1 MKSMQKLR
9 RWILAGKLKV
19 SNPEPVRFKI
29 GDVVRIRDGQP
40 NHHHRT
46 PWFVKG
52 KIARVVAICGTFH
65 NPETR
70 AYGDN
75 ESPMTPLYRVE
86 LSQGSVW
93 EEYRNQ
99 PSDKLLID
107 IYQNWLIPA

>member
-1 MKSMQKLR
+1 MP
-9 RWILAGKLKV
+9 
-19 SNPEPVRFKI
+19 NEEPIRFKV
-29 GDVVRIRDGQP
+29 GDAVRIRDSQP

-52 KIARVVAICGTFH
+52 KTARVVAICGTFH

-75 ESPMTPLYRVE
+75 DSPKQPLYRVE
-86 LSQGSVW
+86 LSQSSVW
-93 EEYRNQ
+93 EGHRIQ

-107 IYQNWLIPA
+107 IYQNWLSPA